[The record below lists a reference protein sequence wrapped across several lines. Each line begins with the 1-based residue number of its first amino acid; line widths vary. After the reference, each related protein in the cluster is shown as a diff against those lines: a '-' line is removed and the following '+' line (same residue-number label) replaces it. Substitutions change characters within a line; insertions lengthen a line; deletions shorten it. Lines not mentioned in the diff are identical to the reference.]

1 MNEAFGIYI
10 RQRREELGLS
20 LRFVAQQI
28 GMAPAYLSDVER
40 GHRYAPPD
48 KFLTALEQ
56 VLEITPAQKDE
67 FYDLAGKCRNDGYPD
82 LREYIDSTD
91 IARVAL
97 RRARDYKISDRQW
110 QAFIDSMVKNDD
122 SAN

>member
-1 MNEAFGIYI
+1 MNAAFGAYI
-10 RQRREELGLS
+10 RKRREELGLS

-40 GHRYAPPD
+40 GNRHAPPD

-56 VLEITPAQKDE
+56 VLQITPEMKNE
-67 FYDLAGKCRNDGYPD
+67 FFDLAGKCRNDGYPD

-97 RRARDYKISDRQW
+97 RKARDYKISDRQW
-110 QAFIDSMVKNDD
+110 QDFIDSMVKNDD
-122 SAN
+122 LSD

>member
-1 MNEAFGIYI
+1 MNEAFGSYI
-10 RQRREELGLS
+10 RQRREALGLS
-20 LRFVAQQI
+20 LRAVAMKI

-40 GHRYAPPD
+40 GNRYAPPD
-48 KFLTALEQ
+48 KFLSALEQ
-56 VLEITPAQKDE
+56 VLEISGDDKDE

-97 RRARDYKISDRQW
+97 RKARDYKISDRQW
-110 QAFIDSMVKNDD
+110 QDFIDSMVKNDA
-122 SAN
+122 SSN

>member
-1 MNEAFGIYI
+1 MTEAFGSYI
-10 RQRREELGLS
+10 RNRREALGLS
-20 LRFVAQQI
+20 LRSVALKI

-40 GHRYAPPD
+40 GNRYAPD
-48 KFLTALEQ
+48 KFLSALEQ
-56 VLEITPAQKDE
+56 VLEISAEEKDV

-97 RRARDYKISDRQW
+97 RKARDYKISDRQW
-110 QAFIDSMVKNDD
+110 QDFIDSMVKNDG
-122 SAN
+122 SSN